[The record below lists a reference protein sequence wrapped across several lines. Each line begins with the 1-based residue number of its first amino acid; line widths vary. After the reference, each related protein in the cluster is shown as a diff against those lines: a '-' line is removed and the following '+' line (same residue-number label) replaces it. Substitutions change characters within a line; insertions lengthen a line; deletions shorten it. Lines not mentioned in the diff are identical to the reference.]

1 MYVRQSTI
9 VGYAYRADIWCPR
22 CLREEPRITQDIQ
35 PAPNGCVS
43 ISTELML
50 DMLASRNGVDRHD
63 EYSFDSDDFPKVVT
77 IGDLD
82 FHGNEGI
89 DECGECGEQLD
100 V

>member
-1 MYVRQSTI
+1 MYVRLSTI
-9 VGYAYRADIWCPR
+9 VGYAYRADIWCVA
-22 CLREEPRITQDIQ
+22 CMEESSLLEGVK
-35 PAPNGCVS
+35 PANA
-43 ISTELML
+43 ELML
-50 DMLASRNGVDRHD
+50 DDVATRLGVDRYD
-63 EYSFDSDDFPKVVT
+63 EYSFDSDDFPKIVT

>member
-1 MYVRQSTI
+1 
-9 VGYAYRADIWCPR
+9 
-22 CLREEPRITQDIQ
+22 
-35 PAPNGCVS
+35 
-43 ISTELML
+43 ML
-50 DMLASRNGVDRHD
+50 DDAATRLGVDRND

-89 DECGECGEQLD
+89 DECYQCGEELD

>member
-1 MYVRQSTI
+1 MYVRQSTV
-9 VGYAYRADIWCPR
+9 VGYAYKADIWCPG
-22 CLREEPRITQDIQ
+22 CMEESSLLKGYTWHKF
-35 PAPNGCVS
+35 AT
-43 ISTELML
+43 TEQML
-50 DMLASRNGVDRHD
+50 DEVATRLGVDRHD

-89 DECGECGEQLD
+89 EICYQCGEELD

>member
-1 MYVRQSTI
+1 MYVRQSTV
-9 VGYAYRADIWCPR
+9 VGYAYKADIWCPK
-22 CLREEPRITQDIQ
+22 CMEESSLLEGVK
-35 PAPNGCVS
+35 PAS
-43 ISTELML
+43 AELML
-50 DMLASRNGVDRHD
+50 DEVATRLKVDRHD

-89 DECGECGEQLD
+89 DECYQCGEELD